1 MSRATRHDKEQ
12 DRLARDW
19 STALVFTCSACH
31 EETPFPVTHHIAT
44 EVPLH
49 GFYESLRADTVAY
62 GDEGEVLGTVEVID
76 SHEPSEDVLASEA
89 SFQFAFFRYLPQQK
103 RAKNHRTRPDRPL
116 DYGLDYDWP
125 VSMGKPP
132 KRSRPSY
139 PDGAWLCSVECL
151 RWWQE
156 WGAYARVEHWEA
168 PKCDACGIYLYENT
182 LNDKP
187 FRSWAYDPYTT
198 CCIHCAAKFAADCP
212 DVQWREPGE
221 LAGGDPREWTPDE
234 DAGPS
239 ELFMAWSEAAFWEM
253 VWREREGKLGREDVY
268 DGHRHPAE
276 EDATARR
283 LPLVYAAF
291 DVGEW
296 GKGANL
302 LLPIG
307 SPGWQANP
315 GEPERL
321 LAFRPDNCRGTAL
334 AWSRLLGYRL
344 EQLPLELVAIITQV
358 QREKQSAPADF
369 IPEPDEDGLV
379 HEGYPDGRFTKCGI
393 DRWALEEDVI
403 VSRDRGVT
411 CGACR

>member
-1 MSRATRHDKEQ
+1 MSRATRHDKER
-12 DRLARDW
+12 DRLVRDW

-49 GFYESLRADTVAY
+49 GFYGSLRADIVAY

-103 RAKNHRTRPDRPL
+103 RAKNHHTRPDRPL

-221 LAGGDPREWTPDE
+221 LAGGDPREWTPMKMQAQQNCLWPGAKLRSGRWYGGRGKANW
-234 DAGPS
+234 AGRTYTTATGTQQKRTPP
-239 ELFMAWSEAAFWEM
+239 LDGYRWSTQLSMWGNGAKGLTSCCRL
-253 VWREREGKLGREDVY
+253 VLLGGKQILENLNGCW
-268 DGHRHPAE
+268 HF
-276 EDATARR
+276 ARTT
-283 LPLVYAAF
+283 
-291 DVGEW
+291 VGEQHW
-296 GKGANL
+296 
-302 LLPIG
+302 
-307 SPGWQANP
+307 
-315 GEPERL
+315 
-321 LAFRPDNCRGTAL
+321 
-334 AWSRLLGYRL
+334 
-344 EQLPLELVAIITQV
+344 
-358 QREKQSAPADF
+358 
-369 IPEPDEDGLV
+369 
-379 HEGYPDGRFTKCGI
+379 H
-393 DRWALEEDVI
+393 
-403 VSRDRGVT
+403 GVD
-411 CGACR
+411 C